1 MVRFGMAKSL
11 VNCAHCKTDFL
22 KENKFINQQVKLGQ
36 LNHFCNIKCLRAF
49 AAEKSK
55 PNANCSQCN
64 ARFYKAPKEKAKT
77 ISGNDFCS
85 RKCSATFNNKTRSK
99 EFYSNVIKRSCPDC
113 GKEFDAK
120 VGVIK
125 STRCVGCRKPYR
137 QGKNWIPKFRTFVC
151 KRCNNYFEH
160 FDKTGKSRKRLCSG
174 CYFAVQSERGREA
187 GKKQNTN
194 RRSKNEIRFAELCKT
209 KFKTVLENPKMFNGW
224 DADVVIEDIKVA
236 VLWNGPWHYRK
247 IKSNH
252 SLVMVQNRDRIKIKE
267 IEKSG
272 YVPYVIRDDGNENNS
287 FVESEF
293 NKFISSLS

>member
-1 MVRFGMAKSL
+1 
-11 VNCAHCKTDFL
+11 
-22 KENKFINQQVKLGQ
+22 
-36 LNHFCNIKCLRAF
+36 
-49 AAEKSK
+49 
-55 PNANCSQCN
+55 
-64 ARFYKAPKEKAKT
+64 
-77 ISGNDFCS
+77 
-85 RKCSATFNNKTRSK
+85 
-99 EFYSNVIKRSCPDC
+99 
-113 GKEFDAK
+113 
-120 VGVIK
+120 
-125 STRCVGCRKPYR
+125 
-137 QGKNWIPKFRTFVC
+137 
-151 KRCNNYFEH
+151 
-160 FDKTGKSRKRLCSG
+160 LCSG